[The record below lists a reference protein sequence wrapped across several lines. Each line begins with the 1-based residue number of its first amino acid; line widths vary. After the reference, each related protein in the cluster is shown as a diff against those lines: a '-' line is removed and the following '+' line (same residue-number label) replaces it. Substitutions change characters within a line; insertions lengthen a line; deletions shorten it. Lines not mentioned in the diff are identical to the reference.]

1 MVASLKYPHSENL
14 GHSCL
19 LPFKSRMKVISMK
32 KLLSIV
38 TLSIAALFLGSGCEK
53 KAAPEPSHEAIAPS
67 SNANSHVIEVI
78 PKLTN
83 TVFWQSV
90 LAGAKEAG
98 KDFGCEIIWAGPD
111 RETNSARQI
120 QIVDDAIARQV
131 AGVVIAPVDRIELV
145 PTVDK
150 LAGLKIP
157 CALIDSGIETIQ
169 FLSFASTDNFEGGV
183 LAARRMGQILGGK
196 GNVLVVRH
204 LAGSHATI
212 KRVSGFTETLANE
225 FPDIKIVDSQSG
237 QDTAETAKKETLEML
252 QRNSDVQ
259 GLFACNVDVSVGALQ
274 ALQEAKRTEV
284 KMVAFDPDRT
294 LLDGLP
300 TGQVDSI
307 VLQNPYKMGYEGVK
321 AVALHLKGQT
331 VPRIIDTGVEMV
343 TDKTLTEPKILRLLG
358 NQE

>member
-1 MVASLKYPHSENL
+1 
-14 GHSCL
+14 
-19 LPFKSRMKVISMK
+19 MK
-32 KLLSIV
+32 KLLSVFTI
-38 TLSIAALFLGSGCEK
+38 SITALFLGAGCEK
-53 KAAPEPSHEAIAPS
+53 EAAPETPPAATALS
-67 SNANSHVIEVI
+67 SNVTSHVIAVI

-83 TVFWQSV
+83 TVFWQAV

-98 KDFGCEIIWAGPD
+98 KDFGYEIIWDGPD
-111 RETNSARQI
+111 RETNSVRQI
-120 QIVDDAIARQV
+120 QIVDDAISRQV
-131 AGVVIAPVDRIELV
+131 AGVVIAPVDRLELV
-145 PTVDK
+145 PSVDK
-150 LAGLKIP
+150 LADMKIP
-157 CALIDSGIETIQ
+157 CALIDSGIETIH
-169 FLSFASTDNFEGGV
+169 FLSFASTDNYDGGV

-196 GNVLVVRH
+196 GNVIVVRH

-212 KRVSGFTETLANE
+212 KRLSGFTETLAKE

-237 QDTAETAKKETLEML
+237 QDTAETAKKATLEML
-252 QRNSDVQ
+252 QRNADVQ

-284 KMVAFDPDRT
+284 KMVAFDPDKT
-294 LLDGLP
+294 LLDGLR

-321 AVALHLKGQT
+321 AVALHLKGQA